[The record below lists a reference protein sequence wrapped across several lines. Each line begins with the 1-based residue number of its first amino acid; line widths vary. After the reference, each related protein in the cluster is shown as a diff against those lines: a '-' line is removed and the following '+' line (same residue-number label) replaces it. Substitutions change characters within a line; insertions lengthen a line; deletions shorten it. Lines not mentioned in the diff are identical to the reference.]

1 MSPSIHGGDILTF
14 VLNMHGKLIFKYG
27 TMSSGKSLQL
37 IATAN
42 NFQEHGIPFIIFKSS
57 MDTRDGEGVVFS
69 RAIGTKEC
77 INITATDNLYSII
90 SSFVNNSTLLHG
102 ESLKWILVDE
112 AQFLSKK
119 QVDELAAIADNLK
132 INVLCYGLRTDF
144 KTRLFEGSQRLFEIA
159 DSIDEIKSSCF
170 CGSKTIFNARLNADG
185 TVATD
190 GEQIEIGGDER
201 YTALCRKCYFDKIRH
216 PLYKAKE
223 TED

>member
-1 MSPSIHGGDILTF
+1 
-14 VLNMHGKLIFKYG
+14 
-27 TMSSGKSLQL
+27 
-37 IATAN
+37 
-42 NFQEHGIPFIIFKSS
+42 
-57 MDTRDGEGVVFS
+57 MDTRNGEGVVFS

-77 INITATDNLYSII
+77 INITTTDNLYSII

-170 CGSKTIFNARLNADG
+170 CGSKTIFNARLNTDG

-201 YTALCRKCYFDKIRH
+201 YTALCRKCYFDKVRH
-216 PLYKAKE
+216 PLYRTKE

>member
-1 MSPSIHGGDILTF
+1 MEGDILTF
-14 VLNMHGKLIFKYG
+14 VFNMHGKLIFKYG

-170 CGSKTIFNARLNADG
+170 CGSKTIFNARLNGDG